1 MRSSKYVHLVALFLV
16 LGSAKAGAQPPASLP
31 YEPQTH
37 CTSLSLFGGVAT
49 PESASGALLGGTV
62 GWQITP
68 RVGLEGFA
76 MWLDLP
82 HSETGF
88 SAAFSTH
95 VDFRNGATVVP
106 YLAGGMGIYH
116 AAVDMNDHAAPTF
129 YTDRFMMNDDPG
141 MRRTFTDLALLAGG
155 GVAFFL
161 SPQLALRPQADVMFV
176 VADDDTRVVPV
187 FTLHLVYHFRDH
199 PITPS
204 RK

>member
-1 MRSSKYVHLVALFLV
+1 MFLV
-16 LGSAKAGAQPPASLP
+16 LGSVNAGAQPPVSLP

-37 CTSLSLFGGVAT
+37 CTSLSLFGGAAT
-49 PESASGALLGGTV
+49 PESASGALLGGTI
-62 GWQITP
+62 GWQLNS
-68 RVGLEGFA
+68 RVGLEGNV
-76 MWLDLP
+76 MWLDRP
-82 HSETGF
+82 DSETGF

-95 VDFRNGATVVP
+95 VNFRNGATVAP
-106 YLAGGMGIYH
+106 YLTGGVGIYH
-116 AAVDMNDHAAPTF
+116 AAVDMNDDAAPRF
-129 YTDRFMMNDDPG
+129 YADRVMMTDDNPG
-141 MRRTFTDLALLAGG
+141 MRRTFTDLSLITGG